1 MSTWTIDDMPES
13 QRPKRNI
20 FRNEAA
26 PAPRAQREE
35 AQAKRAPVEP
45 TRAEQAS
52 PKVCDSTAPE
62 PNLSDYIHKSTFH
75 RFRLFIMD
83 ALAGF
88 PAARAA
94 VLEAVDRA
102 LEEPPPYPEG
112 ALG

>member
-20 FRNEAA
+20 FRKEAA
-26 PAPRAQREE
+26 PAVQRGAQVERALPNTSENT
-35 AQAKRAPVEP
+35 APAPV
-45 TRAEQAS
+45 
-52 PKVCDSTAPE
+52 STAPE
-62 PNLSDYIHKSTFH
+62 PNLSDYIHKSDFV

-94 VLEAVDRA
+94 VLEAVNRA

-112 ALG
+112 ALA

>member
-20 FRNEAA
+20 FRKDS
-26 PAPRAQREE
+26 APRAQQAPTTSS
-35 AQAKRAPVEP
+35 AQPHTSEVHPPAP
-45 TRAEQAS
+45 A
-52 PKVCDSTAPE
+52 STAPE
-62 PNLSDYIHKSTFH
+62 PNLNDYIHKSTFN

-94 VLEAVDRA
+94 VLEAVSRA